1 MQRRHCGYNR
11 YIRKWHF
18 DGGGTLRSNNVC
30 GNTVVC
36 QPGGQYIRSQ
46 KSIEQK
52 QQEIKNAQNQK
63 KQLQSGMT
71 DVQSIISDL
80 EQSKKNLCGI

>member
-1 MQRRHCGYNR
+1 MFAAVMFSGMRPLVSRADEVSDL
-11 YIRKWHF
+11 K
-18 DGGGTLRSNNVC
+18 
-30 GNTVVC
+30 
-36 QPGGQYIRSQ
+36 

-80 EQSKKNLCGI
+80 EQIGRAHV